1 MSFGI
6 DLPEKESL
14 GLLCGATLFLCLRLS
29 YISVRR
35 PNFMRMEETRNIF
48 SKLRSF
54 REPELQEEMLI
65 HGKVITARKGD
76 VLIRE
81 GQRLDFL
88 PIVISGSIR
97 VYRQWED
104 REILLY
110 YVGPEET
117 CMMSL
122 SSAYFNNVSTANGM
136 AIADAEIFVLP
147 ARLIAEWQL
156 KYPSW
161 NQYIIHTFR
170 NRYDELLTS
179 FGSVAFDPIP
189 VRVKEYLLKRSQ
201 TEESAR
207 VNVSHQTLAN
217 ELGTTRVVISRI
229 LKQFEQEG
237 FLRQFRG
244 YIMLS

>member
-1 MSFGI
+1 MDIQDVIS
-6 DLPEKESL
+6 
-14 GLLCGATLFLCLRLS
+14 TL
-29 YISVRR
+29 
-35 PNFMRMEETRNIF
+35 
-48 SKLRSF
+48 KSF
-54 REPELQEEMLI
+54 REPNLQEAMRR
-65 HGKVITARKGD
+65 HGKVISAAKGD

-88 PIVISGSIR
+88 PIVINGLIR

-110 YVGPEET
+110 YVGREQT

-122 SSAYFNNVSTANGM
+122 SSAYLHNISAANGM
-136 AIADAEIFVLP
+136 AVEPTDILILP

-170 NRYDELLTS
+170 NRYDELLNS

-189 VRVKEYLLKRSQ
+189 TRVKDYLLKRSKAEGIPKV
-201 TEESAR
+201 TL
-207 VNVSHQTLAN
+207 SHQTLAN

-229 LKQFEQEG
+229 VKQFEQEG
-237 FLRQFRG
+237 FLKQFRG
-244 YIMLS
+244 YIVLR